1 LSFFPPPFFVH
12 VGPVQT
18 TILSRLLAF
27 IMSEAGAARRCTDCD
42 THAPGLRSAGFAT
55 VAKPAAPPHISAIAA
70 ARRPILS
77 WCPAAGQK
85 SNSLLVTPVSIIQA
99 NGTAEE
105 AGRRRLEGLRR
116 PAPVRDCRA
125 GREPGIV
132 GHGAVVFVSAHVRR
146 RSRRWARVARCFS
159 AAPLVKDHAEHA
171 RPPPCVFG
179 MRRPLRHRTM
189 HCGGRGRRRVA
200 ALHALFTSPPPPLFP
215 VFD

>member
-1 LSFFPPPFFVH
+1 VLAVKRGARIRTPSGDAISSTIFLSFFPPPFFVH

-18 TILSRLLAF
+18 TILSRLFAF
-27 IMSEAGAARRCTDCD
+27 IMSEAG
-42 THAPGLRSAGFAT
+42 
-55 VAKPAAPPHISAIAA
+55 
-70 ARRPILS
+70 
-77 WCPAAGQK
+77 AGQK

>member
-1 LSFFPPPFFVH
+1 MLAVKRGARIRTPSGDAISSTIFLSFFPPPFFVH

-42 THAPGLRSAGFAT
+42 THAPGLRSAGFDT

-116 PAPVRDCRA
+116 PAPA
-125 GREPGIV
+125 L
-132 GHGAVVFVSAHVRR
+132 
-146 RSRRWARVARCFS
+146 
-159 AAPLVKDHAEHA
+159 PLPPLPPTSG
-171 RPPPCVFG
+171 RPPTSGV
-179 MRRPLRHRTM
+179 
-189 HCGGRGRRRVA
+189 GGRPDFGTEWA
-200 ALHALFTSPPPPLFP
+200 GA
-215 VFD
+215 